1 MANIKLSWTVKLSI
15 IGLLLL
21 LINFFVIGGG
31 HGYFELLFITF
42 PYSCLLLNIFDE
54 INLSC
59 IFLFL
64 IQYPIY
70 GYFLDKKQIDSFVSR
85 LTWQAHFIQKF
96 EMEEIMEFESVNK
109 GFHSLKKKVN
119 QRSSL

>member
-1 MANIKLSWTVKLSI
+1 MGNTKLSWTAKLSI

-54 INLSC
+54 INLFC

-70 GYFLDKKQIDSFVSR
+70 GYFLDKNHEKIKIVMLS
-85 LTWQAHFIQKF
+85 
-96 EMEEIMEFESVNK
+96 IMIIHLVFSIIAYQNMPV
-109 GFHSLKKKVN
+109 GFK
-119 QRSSL
+119 

>member
-70 GYFLDKKQIDSFVSR
+70 GYFLDKNHEKIKIVMLS
-85 LTWQAHFIQKF
+85 
-96 EMEEIMEFESVNK
+96 IMIIHLVFSIIAYQNMPV
-109 GFHSLKKKVN
+109 GFK
-119 QRSSL
+119 

>member
-1 MANIKLSWTVKLSI
+1 MGNTKLSWTVKLSI

-42 PYSCLLLNIFDE
+42 PYPCLLLNIFDE
-54 INLSC
+54 INLFG

-70 GYFLDKKQIDSFVSR
+70 GYFLDKNCEKIKSVTLSIIITHLIFSIIAYQNMPISF
-85 LTWQAHFIQKF
+85 K
-96 EMEEIMEFESVNK
+96 
-109 GFHSLKKKVN
+109 
-119 QRSSL
+119 

>member
-1 MANIKLSWTVKLSI
+1 MANKKLSWTAKLSI

-42 PYSCLLLNIFDE
+42 PYSCLLLNIFYE
-54 INLSC
+54 INLFV

-70 GYFLDKKQIDSFVSR
+70 GYFLDKNHEKIKIVMLSIIIIHLIFSIIAYQNMPI
-85 LTWQAHFIQKF
+85 
-96 EMEEIMEFESVNK
+96 
-109 GFHSLKKKVN
+109 GFK
-119 QRSSL
+119 